1 MYTKLLVNHLFQ
13 KLTFFS
19 SSSLTHCRKDKATGC
34 CEHNVYFR
42 PGATDF
48 NVYQQIFI
56 EKQLKYLYALF
67 EKRQPKYILDAG
79 K

>member
-1 MYTKLLVNHLFQ
+1 M
-13 KLTFFS
+13 
-19 SSSLTHCRKDKATGC
+19 TGC
-34 CEHNVYFR
+34 CEHNVFFR

-48 NVYQQIFI
+48 DVFQQIFI

-67 EKRQPKYILDAG
+67 EKRPPKYILDAG